1 MVFPNY
7 FADAESGF
15 DEADFIIFG
24 VPYDKTSSFRHGV
37 DKGPSEIRQS
47 SWNFETYDLRT
58 GVDLKKIKLH
68 DYGNLDVKDLNT
80 KEMLERVG
88 DFTCKLLAKNKFP
101 IAIGGEHSITPG
113 IVKAYPNDIA
123 VLSLDAHMD
132 LREQYENDVNNH
144 ACVTRRIADHIDIK
158 NIAVIGVRS
167 AEKKEFEYAQKA
179 GLFFIDAFSINKKG
193 ISETIKETKKYL
205 TDKKIYFTLDID
217 VVDPAY
223 APGTST
229 PEPFGLDPFDILEF
243 IDAFS
248 SQLIGF
254 DIVEICPAY
263 DHGETAILAAKLI
276 RSIVGAVWSK
286 SLAIS

>member
-1 MVFPNY
+1 MVFPDY
-7 FADAESGF
+7 FADAESDF
-15 DEADFIIFG
+15 DEADFVIFG
-24 VPYDKTSSFRHGV
+24 VPYGKTSSFRHGV
-37 DKGPSEIRQS
+37 DKAPREIRQA
-47 SWNFETYDLRT
+47 SWNFEAYDLRT

-68 DYGNLDVKDLNT
+68 DYGNLDVKNLNT
-80 KEMLERVG
+80 KETVEKVR

-101 IAIGGEHSITPG
+101 IVIGGEHSITPG
-113 IVKAYPNDIA
+113 VVKAYPNDIA

-132 LREQYENDVNNH
+132 FREQYENNVNNH
-144 ACVTRRIADHIDIK
+144 ACVIRRIADHIDIK

-167 AEKKEFEYAQKA
+167 AEKEEYEHAQKA
-179 GLFFIDAFSINKKG
+179 GLFFVDAFSINKNG
-193 ISETIKETKKYL
+193 FSETIKETKERLK
-205 TDKKIYFTLDID
+205 DKKIYLTLDVD
-217 VVDPAY
+217 VIDPAY

-254 DIVEICPAY
+254 DIVEVCPAY
-263 DHGETAILAAKLI
+263 DHGETSILAAKLI
-276 RSIVGAVWSK
+276 RSIVGAVWSE

>member
-1 MVFPNY
+1 MVFPDY
-7 FADAESGF
+7 FADAESDF
-15 DEADFIIFG
+15 DEADFVIVG
-24 VPYDKTSSFRHGV
+24 VPYGKTSSFRHGV
-37 DKGPSEIRQS
+37 DKAPREIRQA
-47 SWNFETYDLRT
+47 SWNFEAYDLRT

-68 DYGNLDVKDLNT
+68 DYGNLDVENLNT
-80 KEMLERVG
+80 KETVEKVG

-101 IAIGGEHSITPG
+101 IVIGGEHSITPG
-113 IVKAYPNDIA
+113 VVKAYPNDIA

-132 LREQYENDVNNH
+132 FREQYENNVNNH
-144 ACVTRRIADHIDIK
+144 ACVIRRIADHIDIK

-167 AEKKEFEYAQKA
+167 AEKEEYEHAQKA
-179 GLFFIDAFSINKKG
+179 GLFFVDAFSINKNG
-193 ISETIKETKKYL
+193 FSETIKETKEHLK
-205 TDKKIYFTLDID
+205 DKKIYLTLDVD
-217 VVDPAY
+217 VIDPAY

-254 DIVEICPAY
+254 DLVEVCPAY
-263 DHGETAILAAKLI
+263 DRGETSILAAKLI

-286 SLAIS
+286 NLAIS